1 MTEIGVVRGARK
13 VMATITV
20 ALLAVDLGLAACGS
34 SGPAEAETTTT
45 VPTTTSVAASAG
57 ITSVPVRVI
66 QTTDGQVAYRELGN
80 GTPLLLIMGLG
91 GSIDDWEPSFV
102 NALASRYRVIV
113 FNNAGVGRTS
123 PLPSPL
129 TVSAMAEQT
138 SAFISA
144 LGLDRVDV
152 LGWSM
157 GGMIAQAL
165 MVMHRPQ
172 VRRLVLAATQAG
184 TGHALPVPAGA
195 AADATSA
202 KPADVLSTL
211 FPPGQAVAEQKYVT
225 GILAYPGYYGAPRDL
240 LASQNAA
247 IEAWLNGNDPSG
259 HLVGAIRAPTL
270 VADGTVDALDPTA
283 NDRLLTAAIHGA
295 QLVLYAG
302 AGHGFM
308 FQDAASFIPRL
319 EKFLLG

>member
-1 MTEIGVVRGARK
+1 MTEMGVVRGERK
-13 VMATITV
+13 VMAIITV
-20 ALLAVDLGLAACGS
+20 ALLALGLGLAACGS

-45 VPTTTSVAASAG
+45 VTTTSVAASAG

-66 QTTDGQVAYRELGN
+66 QTTDGQVAYRQLGK
-80 GTPLLLIMGLG
+80 GSPLLLIMGLG

-165 MVMHRPQ
+165 TVMHPHQ

-184 TGHALPVPAGA
+184 TGHALPVPAA
-195 AADATSA
+195 AAAAATSA
-202 KPADVLSTL
+202 KPATVLSTL

-225 GILAYPGYYGAPRDL
+225 GILAYRGYYGAPRGL
-240 LASQNAA
+240 LAPQSAA

-259 HLVGAIRAPTL
+259 HLVGAIRVPTL
-270 VADGTVDALDPTA
+270 VADGTVDALDPAA
-283 NDRLLTAAIHGA
+283 NDRMLTAAIAGA
-295 QLVLYAG
+295 QLVLYPG

-308 FQDAASFIPRL
+308 FQDVASFIPRL
-319 EKFLLG
+319 EKFFR

>member
-1 MTEIGVVRGARK
+1 MHKAIRTELIKLRTTRLTAG
-13 VMATITV
+13 
-20 ALLAVDLGLAACGS
+20 LLAAAAAS
-34 SGPAEAETTTT
+34 WTALVA
-45 VPTTTSVAASAG
+45 PTRSAAAASAG
-57 ITSVPVRVI
+57 ITSVPVQVI
-66 QTTDGQVAYRELGN
+66 TTTDGQVAYRQVGK

-113 FNNAGVGRTS
+113 FNNAGVGPTS

-144 LGLDRVDV
+144 LGPERVDV

-165 MVMHRPQ
+165 TVAHPAQ
-172 VRRLVLAATQAG
+172 VDRLVLAATQAG
-184 TGHALPVPAGA
+184 TGHALPVPAAA
-195 AADATSA
+195 AADATSTN
-202 KPADVLSTL
+202 PATVLSTL
-211 FPPGQAVAEQKYVT
+211 FPPGQTAAQQNYVT
-225 GILAYPGYYGAPRDL
+225 GILAYPGSYRAPTDL
-240 LASQNAA
+240 LASQNGA

-259 HLVGAIRAPTL
+259 HLVGAIRVPTL
-270 VADGTVDALDPTA
+270 VADGTVDALDPVA
-283 NDRLLTAAIHGA
+283 NDRLLTGAIPGA
-295 QLVLYAG
+295 QLALYPG
-302 AGHGFM
+302 ASHGFL

-319 EKFLLG
+319 EKFLGYP